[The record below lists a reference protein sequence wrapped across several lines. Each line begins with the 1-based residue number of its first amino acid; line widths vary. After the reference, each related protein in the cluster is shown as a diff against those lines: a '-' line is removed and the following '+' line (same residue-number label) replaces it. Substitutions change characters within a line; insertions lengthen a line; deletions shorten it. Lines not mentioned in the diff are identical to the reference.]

1 MEASVRITIVCRPS
15 HAQYEPELFPGLI
28 YRMVDPK
35 IVLLIFVS
43 GKVVLTGAKKR
54 EEIYAAFEN
63 IYPVLKEFKK
73 GALLESDGGAV
84 AQIAAPPSVAAA
96 PVQPA
101 SQLGV
106 PSAQL

>member
-1 MEASVRITIVCRPS
+1 
-15 HAQYEPELFPGLI
+15 
-28 YRMVDPK
+28 MVNPK

-73 GALLESDGGAV
+73 GSMELGGAT
-84 AQIAAPPSVAAA
+84 PAAA
-96 PVQPA
+96 AEPTPA
-101 SQLGV
+101 
-106 PSAQL
+106 